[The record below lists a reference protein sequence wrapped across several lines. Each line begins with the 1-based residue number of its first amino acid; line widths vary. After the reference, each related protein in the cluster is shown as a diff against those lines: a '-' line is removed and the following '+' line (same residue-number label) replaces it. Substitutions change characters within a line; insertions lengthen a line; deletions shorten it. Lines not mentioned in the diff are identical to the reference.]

1 MPGGTA
7 IAVGLVALGGL
18 AGAVQAAVMGRFGE
32 RIGTLEAFAYA
43 TLVTAAIAAAM
54 LVLAR
59 QGFGGYVQA
68 AREPKWLLLA
78 PVSAVIVVLGI
89 TYAAPRIGTTATVGI
104 LTAGNL
110 ATAAVID
117 RYGAFGVDQIP
128 LTGTRVAGILLLG
141 VGAALVLTR

>member
-43 TLVTAAIAAAM
+43 TLVTAVIAAA
-54 LVLAR
+54 LLLLAR
-59 QGFGGYVQA
+59 QGFGAYVQA

-78 PVSAVIVVLGI
+78 PVSAVVVVFGI
-89 TYAAPRIGTTATVGI
+89 TYAVPRIGTTAAVGI

-110 ATAAVID
+110 ATATVID

-128 LTGTRVAGILLLG
+128 LTGTRVAGIVLLG

>member
-1 MPGGTA
+1 MPSGTA

-18 AGAVQAAVMGRFGE
+18 AGAIQAAVMGRFGE
-32 RIGTLEAFAYA
+32 RIGTLEVFAYA
-43 TLVTAAIAAAM
+43 TLVTAAVAAAM
-54 LVLAR
+54 LVLVR
-59 QGFGGYVQA
+59 QGFDGYVQA
-68 AREPKWLLLA
+68 AREPRSLLLA

-128 LTGTRVAGILLLG
+128 LTGTRVAGVLLLG
-141 VGAALVLTR
+141 LGAALVLIR